1 MIKYSMRNIFSG
13 YLCAETGIFPRWH
26 MNKAHWLSMV
36 LDGTEEDVKIKVL
49 VDMSFELTKN
59 EEVDNHFLIFV
70 ATIKR

>member
-1 MIKYSMRNIFSG
+1 MIKYGSRNILTG

-26 MNKAHWLSMV
+26 MNKAHWLSVV

-49 VDMSFELTKN
+49 MDMSCGLTKN

-70 ATIKR
+70 ATS